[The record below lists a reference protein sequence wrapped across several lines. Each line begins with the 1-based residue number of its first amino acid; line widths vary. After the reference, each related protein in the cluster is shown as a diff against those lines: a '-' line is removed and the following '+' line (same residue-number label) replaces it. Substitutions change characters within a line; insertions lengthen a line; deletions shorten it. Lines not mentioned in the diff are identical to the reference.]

1 MNRHFERGT
10 MLFQQHR
17 LEQAAEQFRLGLA
30 ESPGDA
36 RAHALLGLSLSGM
49 GQHDDATR
57 EVREAIAGG
66 PADAFN
72 HYALALVLSERDDD
86 ATALRSI
93 EEAIR
98 LEPADPDYHS
108 VRGQVQL
115 HLRRWEEGLA
125 SAERAL
131 SLDPEHEGAN
141 NVRAMALVKLGRRA
155 EAGATLDATLA
166 RNPEDSWTHANMG
179 WTQLDGGD
187 PKKALKH
194 FQESLRL
201 EPMNEWARQGVVEA
215 LKATNPLYA
224 LLLRYFLWMSKL
236 SARAQWGV
244 ILGGWM
250 GNRLLAWSAESN
262 PALAPWVWPLRIAYL
277 VFAWLTWAA
286 QPLFNLILRLN
297 RYGRMALSDEQREES
312 NWVGLTVGLALAC
325 AAVAL
330 LVEDSVIWVA
340 GAGILAFL
348 VLPIAARYNCRHGWP
363 RRVMTGY
370 AVLMALLGVG
380 AFLLVLSLLW
390 LPESVA
396 RPTLAVATSMG
407 VVYAIGLMACGWVGN
422 ALAMVRP
429 KK

>member
-1 MNRHFERGT
+1 MNRYFERGT

-36 RAHALLGLSLSGM
+36 RAHALLGLSLSGL
-49 GQHDDATR
+49 GRHADATR
-57 EVREAIAGG
+57 EAQEAIAGE
-66 PADAFN
+66 PSDAFN
-72 HYALALVLSERDDD
+72 HYALAMVLSARDDD

-115 HLRRWEEGLA
+115 QLRRWEEALA

-131 SLDPEHEGAN
+131 SLDPENEGAN
-141 NVRAMALVKLGRRA
+141 NVRAMALVKLGRRV

-187 PKKALKH
+187 PGKALKH

-286 QPLFNLILRLN
+286 QPLFNLMLRLN
-297 RYGRMALSDEQREES
+297 RYGRLALSDEQREES
-312 NWVGLTVGLALAC
+312 NWVGLAVGLAVAC
-325 AAVAL
+325 VAVAL
-330 LVEDSVIWVA
+330 LVEDSILWLA
-340 GAGILAFL
+340 GGGILAFL
-348 VLPIAARYNCRHGWP
+348 VLPIAARYNCRYGWP

-370 AVLMALLGVG
+370 AVVMGLLGVG
-380 AFLLVLSLLW
+380 AFVLVLTLAW
-390 LPESVA
+390 VPESVG
-396 RPTLAVATSMG
+396 RPVLAVATSMG
-407 VVYAIGLMACGWVGN
+407 VIYAIGLMACGWVGN